1 MEGTNIPQINTNPKP
16 TKPVIDAMVPG
27 VNPAS
32 TIRNISPAD
41 KQKYLDDAELASMDR
56 ADRVA
61 KETAMPTV
69 PSKILKFEIR
79 KFGKHWQAYAPEGKG
94 LKALLPAPSLLISAL
109 DAMADEM
116 YNQGFK
122 A

>member
-1 MEGTNIPQINTNPKP
+1 MQINTNPKP

-27 VNPAS
+27 VNPSS
-32 TIRNISPAD
+32 TIRNISLAD

-56 ADRVA
+56 AERVA
-61 KETAMPTV
+61 KETAMPSV
-69 PSKILKFEIR
+69 ASKTLKFEIR
-79 KFGKHWQAYAPEGKG
+79 KFGKYWQAYAPNGDGK
-94 LKALLPAPSLLISAL
+94 LKSLLPAPSLLISAL

-122 A
+122 S